1 MRRAGRHTFSQTMP
15 VNESAQRNAN
25 RYAGSIRSAEGLA
38 EGLRQFEPVLSMIP
52 ESRRDLWTKR
62 LLERPDPESWRG
74 KISGRMMRDWDHAS
88 ERVGRET
95 ARDSMDRAG
104 AIGIQASIRRQ
115 ARLLANES

>member
-15 VNESAQRNAN
+15 VDESAQRNAN
-25 RYAGSIRSAEGLA
+25 RYKGSIRSAEGLA

-52 ESRRDLWTKR
+52 KSRRDLWTKR

-88 ERVGRET
+88 ERIERESS
-95 ARDSMDRAG
+95 ADALDRAG
-104 AIGIQASIRRQ
+104 ATQIQANIQRQ
-115 ARLLANES
+115 ARSLANG

>member
-15 VNESAQRNAN
+15 VDESAARNRN
-25 RYAGSIRSAEGLA
+25 RYKGSIRSAEGLA

-52 ESRRDLWTKR
+52 ETRRDLWTKR

-115 ARLLANES
+115 ARALANES